1 MAHYLTWPAVAGL
14 AIVGAVGG
22 ITLGRSAVAE
32 INPAYF
38 SSPDSDF
45 HADLV
50 PNRAPANGAD
60 WGQVQQADYAS
71 AATAQGLGSG
81 CVGCREYP
89 VEYVPVPDPALAW
102 MNDGWQAGLSA
113 EDQAEP
119 EETAAYA
126 QAAPDPRMA
135 QIERYSRY
143 RVRADE
149 PEYAPEPQQQAEVQV
164 AEASA
169 DAPGEPS
176 GM

>member
-1 MAHYLTWPAVAGL
+1 MAHILTWPALAGL
-14 AIVGAVGG
+14 AIVGAAGG

-38 SSPDSDF
+38 SDPDSDF

-50 PNRAPANGAD
+50 PNRTPANGAD

-89 VEYVPVPDPALAW
+89 VEYVPVPDPSLAW
-102 MNDGWQAGLSA
+102 MNDGWQPGLTA

-119 EETAAYA
+119 EQALVYV
-126 QAAPDPRMA
+126 QAAPDPRLA
-135 QIERYSRY
+135 QVERYGRY
-143 RVRADE
+143 RVRSDE
-149 PEYAPEPQQQAEVQV
+149 PEYAPEPQAKAAVVEAPAE
-164 AEASA
+164 
-169 DAPGEPS
+169 DAGEPTA
-176 GM
+176 M